1 MADEITITTSLSF
14 VKGNV
19 SESLSDTSL
28 TRDVSGTKYVKGV
41 QNVGFASE
49 EALDMGD
56 ILTGA
61 TTSPGYAFF
70 RNLDAT
76 NFVTIRGA
84 TGIADTVKLLPGDV
98 ALFRLAADAPFVQAD
113 AAAVNLEYLII
124 EA

>member
-1 MADEITITTSLSF
+1 MADEITITTSLTF
-14 VKGNV
+14 AKGTV

-28 TRDVSGTKYVKGV
+28 TVDVSGTKYVKGV

-56 ILTGA
+56 ITA
-61 TTSPGYAFF
+61 PGYAYF

-76 NFVTIRGA
+76 NFVEIRPG
-84 TGIADTVKLLPGDV
+84 TGVVDLIKLLPGDV
-98 ALFRLAADAPFVQAD
+98 ALLRLVATAPFVQAD
-113 AAAVNLEYLII
+113 TAAVNLEYLII